1 MNEELLLQKL
11 ASAGR
16 GDAPPLIDVRGGIL
30 DAIAEV
36 RRPSNVLLWIFTAAA
51 AAAAALVVI
60 TAMLQPHPVPAP
72 VDAFSE
78 IMRIA
83 APVI

>member
-16 GDAPPLIDVRGGIL
+16 HDAPPLIDVRGGIL
-30 DAIAEV
+30 DAIAET
-36 RRPSNVLLWIFTAAA
+36 RQPSNILLWLFTAAA
-51 AAAAALVVI
+51 TAAAAVVLI
-60 TAMLQPHPVPAP
+60 ATMLQPHAVPVPT
-72 VDAFSE
+72 DAFSE